1 MRALGI
7 VLSIIGVMLM
17 IFGGVIGN
25 EVYTPGIGLYGIGY
39 SSRVANIPMLIV
51 GGILLIV
58 GVILFVS
65 SKLSKSEEVTKLEDN
80 GFTGKSLL
88 DNDAYKIYLTR
99 QYSIEHN
106 SVLGKYISQD
116 KLFDTVDE
124 ALNYAKEVDW
134 KKFGIVDGIVKAK
147 IFGDGQLICPKCYV
161 RNEPTRKNCRYCDYE
176 LIAGDYS

>member
-1 MRALGI
+1 MKVLGV
-7 VLSIIGVMLM
+7 VLSVIGILLM
-17 IFGGVIGN
+17 IFGGMIGR

-39 SSRVANIPMLIV
+39 SSRVANIPMLII

-65 SKLSKSEEVTKLEDN
+65 SRLSKSQEDVKLQDN
-80 GFTGKSLL
+80 NFIGKSLL

-134 KKFGIVDGIVKAK
+134 KRFGIVDGVVKAK
-147 IFGDGQLICPKCYV
+147 IFGDGQLICPKCHTK
-161 RNEPTRKNCRYCDYE
+161 NDPKRKNCRYCNYE